1 MNGTVQLDAGLHK
14 KCQSSAR
21 LHNETLWIPKKD
33 QVNLR
38 DAPNFNKLFNI
49 LNGLKPNIDLNWRQT
64 MTSNK

>member
-1 MNGTVQLDAGLHK
+1 MLDFTKSVKVQHD
-14 KCQSSAR
+14 CITRPCES
-21 LHNETLWIPKKD
+21 PKKD